1 VLTKRTDRLPLSS
14 RPRFEP
20 DSDAN
25 DAGFALV
32 AVIWS
37 LGLISLLAI
46 AVIVDARY
54 RTRVTTSLTSM
65 TAAAAAAESA
75 VNLGIA
81 AALARKGGRNVK
93 FPLRCQMPGGER
105 VVITVEQEAGKVDLN
120 TATAA
125 VLLRLF
131 TALSLDRSAGARI
144 AGNIMAFRDPDIKD
158 GDARPVSEKPDDSKK
173 IRFTTIMQLDQ
184 IGGISPALFRK
195 AIRFVTVSS
204 GRPEPDGKAASSE
217 LRKLL
222 SLDQQ
227 QTDSTQA
234 SSSTGDMTIRADV
247 SAEDGARF
255 IREALVSF
263 GTEKNRPFRIREWR
277 HGDDDA
283 PALARVIQPREAVA
297 ASQGSCFQVGN
308 PV

>member
-1 VLTKRTDRLPLSS
+1 
-14 RPRFEP
+14 
-20 DSDAN
+20 
-25 DAGFALV
+25 
-32 AVIWS
+32 
-37 LGLISLLAI
+37 
-46 AVIVDARY
+46 
-54 RTRVTTSLTSM
+54 
-65 TAAAAAAESA
+65 
-75 VNLGIA
+75 
-81 AALARKGGRNVK
+81 
-93 FPLRCQMPGGER
+93 MPGGER
-105 VVITVEQEAGKVDLN
+105 VMITVEQEAGKVDLN
-120 TATAA
+120 TATPA

-144 AGNIMAFRDPDIKD
+144 AENIIAFRDPDIKD
-158 GDARPVSEKPDDSKK
+158 GDARPVSEKPDDSKN

-195 AIRFVTVSS
+195 AVRFVTVSS
-204 GRPEPDGKAASSE
+204 GRPEPNGNAASSE

-234 SSSTGDMTIRADV
+234 PSSTGDITIRADV
-247 SAEDGARF
+247 SAENGARF

-283 PALARVIQPREAVA
+283 PTLTRTIQPREAVA
-297 ASQGSCFQVGN
+297 ASQGSCFQVRN
-308 PV
+308 PVRGG